1 MKLCYPLKKADPAN
15 IVEPIVKYLELSESP
30 QIAMSFRDNLMK
42 INQLRDK
49 VCAFELPNNPTI
61 DVLTKYITAVEM
73 YTKYALTLAKHL
85 NWNKDY
91 GVVVNDLKLTWHD
104 SFNPGAVF
112 TKSEIHFD
120 IFCCFYNLSVM
131 YFHKANILSA
141 EDLINSKK

>member
-1 MKLCYPLKKADPAN
+1 
-15 IVEPIVKYLELSESP
+15 
-30 QIAMSFRDNLMK
+30 
-42 INQLRDK
+42 
-49 VCAFELPNNPTI
+49 
-61 DVLTKYITAVEM
+61 M

-104 SFNPGAVF
+104 SFNPAATF

-120 IFCCFYNLSVM
+120 IFCCFYNLAVM
-131 YFHKANILSA
+131 YFHKSNILST